1 MLTGKLPIINILIKM
16 SIYFTENFHFFLQQK
31 KILHDDQVIIILKY
45 DDICNE
51 SL

>member
-31 KILHDDQVIIILKY
+31 KILHDQVIIILKY

>member
-16 SIYFTENFHFFLQQK
+16 SIYFTENFHFLLQQK
-31 KILHDDQVIIILKY
+31 KILHDQVIIILKY

>member
-1 MLTGKLPIINILIKM
+1 MLKGKLPIINILIKM
-16 SIYFTENFHFFLQQK
+16 SIYFTENFIFLQQK
-31 KILHDDQVIIILKY
+31 KILHDQVIIILKY

>member
-16 SIYFTENFHFFLQQK
+16 SIYFTENFHFFTAE
-31 KILHDDQVIIILKY
+31 KILHDQVIIILKY
-45 DDICNE
+45 NDMCNE

>member
-16 SIYFTENFHFFLQQK
+16 SIYFTENFHFFTAEKNIALPSY
-31 KILHDDQVIIILKY
+31 HNILKY

>member
-16 SIYFTENFHFFLQQK
+16 SIYFTENFLFFLQQK
-31 KILHDDQVIIILKY
+31 KILHDQVIIILKY